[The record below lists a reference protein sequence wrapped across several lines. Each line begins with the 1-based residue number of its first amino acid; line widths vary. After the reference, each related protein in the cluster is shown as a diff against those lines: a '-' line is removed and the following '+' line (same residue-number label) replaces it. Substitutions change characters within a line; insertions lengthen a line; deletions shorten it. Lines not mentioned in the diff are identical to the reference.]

1 MFDNQL
7 RPIYNGRVLVNKTAM
22 KDPAVNAALEA
33 MSKRNFEPQEINRY
47 GIWYISDRH

>member
-7 RPIYNGRVLVNKTAM
+7 RPIYNGKVLVNQTALDNPVV
-22 KDPAVNAALEA
+22 KQALAE
-33 MSKRNFEPQEINRY
+33 MSKRNFAPQEINRY

>member
-7 RPIYNGRVLVNKTAM
+7 RQIYNGRVLVNKTATQ
-22 KDPAVNAALEA
+22 DAAVKAALEA